1 MTIHGT
7 FDARFARVRDALAA
21 NLASGADIGASAAVC
36 IDGEPV
42 VDIWG
47 GHLDRERT
55 QPWQRDSIVNTFST
69 TKTMTALCALIL
81 ADRGVLDLDAP
92 VADYWPEFAA
102 AGKERVLVRHVLGHT
117 SGLPGWT
124 EKVTLADILDREKAV
139 ALLAKQAPWWEPG
152 TQIGYQPITYGPLLG
167 EIIRRVTGKTLG
179 RFFRE
184 EVAGPLGG
192 DYHIG
197 TLPEHDARSAPLIQ
211 SSPAIAPLG
220 DGSIYDRVFFN
231 PLVLPQDAYTL
242 AWRRGELGGS
252 NGYGNARSVAAIQSV
267 LSAGGEVRGVRL
279 LSKQGCERVLELQGE
294 GVDLLTGFPLRWG
307 MGYAVNGPIFDTVY
321 GGRLTGRR
329 IAFWGGSGGSI
340 CMNDLDRRMT
350 VAYVMNKHV
359 EDGGID
365 QRGIDIVVAAC
376 DSLTG
381 REAGPKPVW
390 TGVVPQAA
398 QPAQQI

>member
-1 MTIHGT
+1 MIVHGT
-7 FDARFARVRDALAA
+7 LDSRFSKVRDALAA
-21 NLASGADIGASAAVC
+21 NLTSGADVGASAAVY

-47 GHLDRERT
+47 GWLDEKRT
-55 QPWQRDSIVNTFST
+55 QPWRRDTIVNTFST

-92 VADYWPEFAA
+92 VARYWPEFAA

-117 SGLPGWT
+117 AGMPGWT
-124 EKVTLADILDREKAV
+124 ERVTLADILDREKALD
-139 ALLAKQAPWWEPG
+139 LLAKQAPWWEPG
-152 TQIGYQPITYGPLLG
+152 TQIAYHPITYGPLLG
-167 EIIRRVTGKTLG
+167 EVIRRVTGKTLG
-179 RFFRE
+179 RFFSE

-197 TLPEHDARSAPLIQ
+197 TGPECDERVAPLIQ
-211 SSPAIAPLG
+211 SSPAIGPRN

-252 NGYGNARSVAAIQSV
+252 NGYGNARGVAAIQSV
-267 LSAGGEVRGVRL
+267 LACGGEVRGIRL
-279 LSKQGCERVLELQGE
+279 LSAKGCERALEVQGQ
-294 GVDLLTGFPLRWG
+294 GTDIVAGFPLRWG
-307 MGYAVNGPIFDTVY
+307 IGYGLNSATFNAIY
-321 GGRLTGRR
+321 GGRLGDHRV
-329 IAFWGGSGGSI
+329 AFWGGSGGSI
-340 CMNDLDRRMT
+340 VINDLDARMT
-350 VAYVMNKHV
+350 VSYVMNKHV
-359 EDGGID
+359 EHGGID
-365 QRGIDIVVAAC
+365 QRGIDIAVAAY

-390 TGVVPQAA
+390 TGVAPQAA
-398 QPAQQI
+398 